1 MYQHEINGNTSDNY
15 DHMADITMAKNGETI
30 DSRKLRA
37 TSPATLTREVGT
49 SDEIQDTGEYHT
61 LNLRVF
67 DYEEPIKHEQLK
79 RSRSENSSLY
89 FDCPAR
95 QIISGID
102 DNNGSNC
109 RRGSS
114 LRQIRSTNDH
124 IHESDEQKLTRERHF
139 VPENYVSKSV
149 NNSESTFDD
158 FDLNNPTTS
167 ERKNMVPQSQL
178 FLNELSSHL
187 FNLKK
192 Y

>member
-1 MYQHEINGNTSDNY
+1 
-15 DHMADITMAKNGETI
+15 MADITLAKNGKTI
-30 DSRKLRA
+30 DNRKQEA
-37 TSPATLTREVGT
+37 TSSATMTRETET
-49 SDEIQDTGEYHT
+49 SDEVQDTGEYHT

-79 RSRSENSSLY
+79 RSQSENSSLY

-95 QIISGID
+95 LMTSGID
-102 DNNGSNC
+102 DNNVSNF

-114 LRQIRSTNDH
+114 LRQIRSTKDH
-124 IHESDEQKLTRERHF
+124 IHESDEQKLTRKRHF

-149 NNSESTFDD
+149 NNSEPTFDD
-158 FDLNNPTTS
+158 FNVNNPTTL
-167 ERKNMVPQSQL
+167 EKKNMVPQSQI

-187 FNLKK
+187 LNLQK